1 MVIRD
6 KLYINGKWV
15 GPSCAE
21 IFEVVNPANEE
32 IIGTIP
38 AARQQDADAAV
49 MAARNAF
56 GSWAATPVEERADW
70 LDKIHAALKN
80 RSEEMAELITAEL
93 GMPFKLTRMIQVGLP
108 MVTLASYAS
117 HARTFP
123 FEEKMGHSLIVKEAA
138 GVVAAIT
145 PWNYPLHQIVAK
157 LAPALAAGCTVVL
170 KPSEVTPLN
179 AFLLADIMD
188 QIGLPAGVFNLVSGA
203 GPVVGERLATH
214 EDVDLISFT
223 GSTRAG
229 KRVAEL
235 AAGGVKRVALEL
247 GGKSPSVVLDDAD
260 LAEAVKGTVKSCFL
274 NSGQTCSAW
283 TRLLVPED
291 RYEEAAELAVQAAK
305 KFHPGDPMDENA
317 RLGPLVSR
325 RQYEKVMDY
334 IRQGCDEGA
343 ALLLGGTDVPEGLEH
358 GYYVQP
364 TVFGRVTPE
373 MSIAREEIFGPVLSI
388 MTYRSEDEAVALANA
403 TPYGLAAG
411 VWSADATRAM
421 AVARRLRAGQVDING
436 APYNTEAPFG
446 GYRQS
451 GYGREMGRFGLE
463 EYLEVK
469 AIQLPPSA

>member
-1 MVIRD
+1 MINRE
-6 KLYINGKWV
+6 KLYINGQWTA
-15 GPSCAE
+15 PSCGE
-21 IFEVVNPANEE
+21 VFEVVNPATEE
-32 IIGTIP
+32 TIGTIP
-38 AARQQDADAAV
+38 AAKEHDADAAV
-49 MAARNAF
+49 VAARNAF
-56 GSWAATPVEERADW
+56 EGWATTPVEERADW
-70 LDKIHAALKN
+70 LDKIHAALKT
-80 RSEEMAELITAEL
+80 RSGEMADLITAEL
-93 GMPFKLTRMIQVGLP
+93 GMPLKLTRMIQVGLP
-108 MVTLASYAS
+108 MVTLASYAN

-123 FEEKMGHSLIVKEAA
+123 FKEKVGHSLIVKEAA

-157 LAPALAAGCTVVL
+157 VAPALAAGCTVVL

-179 AFLLADIMD
+179 AFLLADIID
-188 QIGLPAGVFNLVSGA
+188 QVGLPAGVFNLVSGT
-203 GPVVGERLATH
+203 GTIVGERLVIH
-214 EDVDLISFT
+214 GDVDLISFT

-247 GGKSPSVVLDDAD
+247 GGKSPSVVLDDAN

-291 RYEEAAELAVQAAK
+291 RYDEAAELAVSAAK
-305 KFHPGDPMDENA
+305 KFQPGDPMDENA

-343 ALLLGGTDVPEGLEH
+343 ALLLGGTDAPTGLEH

-388 MTYRSEDEAVALANA
+388 MTYRSEDEAIALANA

-411 VWSADATRAM
+411 VWSADETRAM

-451 GYGREMGRFGLE
+451 GYGREMGRYGLE

-469 AIQLPPSA
+469 SIQLPPNA